1 MSEKNIAVIEAENL
15 SSNYDKRYV
24 VIDKDTGEVLD
35 DAQGYGYRSVQKAYA
50 AYAYK
55 NRDKSKDA
63 EKQARKRH
71 ILKWLKEH
79 KEFDGLMEAV
89 AFDCVKCGEPFN
101 AALVKEM
108 LKDNNLNPDFT
119 AGELLRTWRQ
129 S

>member
-1 MSEKNIAVIEAENL
+1 MSTKNIAVIEAENL
-15 SSNYDKRYV
+15 SSDYDKRYV

-89 AFDCVKCGEPFN
+89 AFDCVKCGEPFS
-101 AALVKEM
+101 AAVVKGM